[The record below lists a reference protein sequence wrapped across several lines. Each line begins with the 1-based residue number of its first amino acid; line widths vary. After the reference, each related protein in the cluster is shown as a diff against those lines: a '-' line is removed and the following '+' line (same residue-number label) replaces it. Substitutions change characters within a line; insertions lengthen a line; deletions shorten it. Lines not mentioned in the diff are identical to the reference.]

1 MMGTRL
7 FTTPETRLGE
17 RVTGGFGVEA
27 EGLFV
32 VVKGGLTV
40 DDLVDDAREGCLRSA
55 ERLAKEKVDASECR
69 IEALL
74 FRGSV
79 V

>member
-1 MMGTRL
+1 MMMGTRSL
-7 FTTPETRLGE
+7 TRETRLGE
-17 RVTGGFGVEA
+17 RVARAEA

-32 VVKGGLTV
+32 VVNGELMV
-40 DDLVDDAREGCLRSA
+40 DATSEGCLRSV

-74 FRGSV
+74 LRGSGEGGE
-79 V
+79 